1 MIRNS
6 QGMLHILFDAS
17 FVAATKLEDLKRKR
31 EKRRNKSRF
40 LIYRKGRVFYH
51 NEKHTG
57 KQSCQ
62 THKDRHQTERQLQT
76 SAHSVSMY
84 LFLEISNSSKR
95 SSSPGL
101 FLKPR
106 RGTPV
111 KSDSIRLD
119 THPSSPYRRTIPS
132 TVGDLFVVYQ
142 APGLFN

>member
-1 MIRNS
+1 
-6 QGMLHILFDAS
+6 MLLLLQLLSWKIS
-17 FVAATKLEDLKRKR
+17 KGRG
-31 EKRRNKSRF
+31 
-40 LIYRKGRVFYH
+40 RKGGTNLDSWSIEKVGVFYH